1 MLFRSKNRRYEPIVG
16 KVPDWPVYMLSKN
29 RKEFIGDV
37 TARTVERLLEGKEF
51 RNLMDEL
58 ESTALREQNRLKRNR
73 WKVDPKDEPKFWA
86 GIKAEL
92 NLIEGSMTVAT
103 TSKTWDPSII
113 LKARDLLITDIV
125 TMKSTDGAPPES
137 RPMRMGSF
145 TNAPPLE
152 QNRPGSRLISRMSS

>member
-1 MLFRSKNRRYEPIVG
+1 MCSSDLKNRRYEPIVG

-92 NLIEGSMTVAT
+92 VAIRSGSDEDISKPADILRRIIHRYANEIAGDFKPSHYRLARGLI
-103 TSKTWDPSII
+103 KFWF
-113 LKARDLLITDIV
+113 ARLLN
-125 TMKSTDGAPPES
+125 GARVKKFEIG
-137 RPMRMGSF
+137 R
-145 TNAPPLE
+145 AHV
-152 QNRPGSRLISRMSS
+152 